1 MEEFKR
7 KMEEIE
13 EIKNDEE
20 VLNQFLILNIIL
32 FICRN

>member
-1 MEEFKR
+1 LEEKMDEIKELIKLYKS

-20 VLNQFLILNIIL
+20 VLD
-32 FICRN
+32 